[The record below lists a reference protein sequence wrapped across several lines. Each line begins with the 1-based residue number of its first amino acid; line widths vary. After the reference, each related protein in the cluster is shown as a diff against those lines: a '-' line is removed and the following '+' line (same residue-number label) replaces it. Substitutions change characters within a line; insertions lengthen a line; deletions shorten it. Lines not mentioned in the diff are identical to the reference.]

1 MKRILIL
8 ALALVCVF
16 SMLVSCD
23 SCSGTPK
30 CVTCVDGNGDGNCDN
45 CGTPM
50 QSSGNGGNG
59 DNGGNGGNGG
69 DNALATFAG
78 AVADSAPEEIVSE
91 IEVTTADGTSIGAT
105 ITYSAGEVSINA
117 DYFVTIDGVSIPQSS
132 YIKKGDKFKKFADDN
147 PIDLSALN
155 FSEEFFESYAI
166 EDDGEVFTAVVTDP
180 TGFFGTAIAA
190 KKVNVEISLRKGE
203 VEEMIITYSLNGAQV
218 EIVTT
223 FD

>member
-23 SCSGTPK
+23 SCGGTPK

-50 QSSGNGGNG
+50 QS
-59 DNGGNGGNGG
+59 GGNGGNGAGGG
-69 DNALATFAG
+69 DALATFAG
-78 AVADSAPEEIVSE
+78 AVADSAPDEIVSE

-155 FSEEFFESYAI
+155 FNEEFFESYEI
-166 EDDGEVFTAVVTDP
+166 DDDGEVFTAVVTDP
-180 TGFFGTAIAA
+180 TGFFGTEIAA